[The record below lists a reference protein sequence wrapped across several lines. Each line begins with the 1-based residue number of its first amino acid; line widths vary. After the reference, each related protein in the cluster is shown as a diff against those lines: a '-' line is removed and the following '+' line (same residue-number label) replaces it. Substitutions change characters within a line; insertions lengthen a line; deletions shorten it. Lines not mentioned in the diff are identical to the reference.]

1 MTENNPQE
9 AASQANPNAPQIVLQ
24 QIYLKDCSYEAPNGP
39 RIPAAE
45 WNPRFALN
53 LNTTSSEVAP
63 ELREVVLTVTVE
75 AKVGD
80 KVAYLVELKQAGLF
94 LVRNCS
100 PDDLKKIIGSI
111 CPGVLFPYARAAC
124 SELITQG
131 GFPQFLLPPVNFESL
146 YERSVTQGGLSQ
158 QVAAQPAVN

>member
-1 MTENNPQE
+1 MTDNTPDN
-9 AASQANPNAPQIVLQ
+9 AATPAPTELILQ

-39 RIPAAE
+39 RISAAQ
-45 WNPRFALN
+45 WNPKFALN
-53 LNTTSSEVAP
+53 LNTTSTELTP

-80 KVAYLVELKQAGLF
+80 NVAYIVELKQAGLF
-94 LVRNCS
+94 VIRNCS
-100 PDDLKKIIGSI
+100 AEDLKKVIGSV

-131 GFPQFLLPPVNFESL
+131 GFPQFLLPPVNFEAL
-146 YERSVTQGGLSQ
+146 FER
-158 QVAAQPAVN
+158 AVPSPQTATN

>member
-1 MTENNPQE
+1 MSENTPENATTPATEL
-9 AASQANPNAPQIVLQ
+9 ILQ

-39 RIPAAE
+39 RISAAQ
-45 WNPRFALN
+45 WNPKFALN
-53 LNTTSSEVAP
+53 LNTTSTELTP

-80 KVAYLVELKQAGLF
+80 NVAYIVELKQAGLF
-94 LVRNCS
+94 VIRNCS
-100 PDDLKKIIGSI
+100 PEDLKKVIGSV

-131 GFPQFLLPPVNFESL
+131 GFPQFLLPPVNFDAL
-146 YERSVTQGGLSQ
+146 FERAVPT
-158 QVAAQPAVN
+158 AQTPTN

>member
-1 MTENNPQE
+1 MTENATPAAAP
-9 AASQANPNAPQIVLQ
+9 AASTDQPQLILQ

-45 WNPRFALN
+45 WNPKFALN
-53 LNTTSSEVAP
+53 LNTSSSEVAP

-75 AKVGD
+75 AKVGE

-94 LVRNCS
+94 LVRNCA
-100 PDDLKKIIGSI
+100 PDDLKKIIGSV

-146 YERSVTQGGLSQ
+146 FERSMAQQ
-158 QVAAQPAVN
+158 AAQVAAVN

>member
-1 MTENNPQE
+1 MSENVTPTPAANNTPQL
-9 AASQANPNAPQIVLQ
+9 ILQ

-45 WNPRFALN
+45 WNPKFALN
-53 LNTTSSEVAP
+53 LNTTSNEVGP
-63 ELREVVLTVTVE
+63 EMREVVLTVTVE
-75 AKVGD
+75 AKVGE

-94 LVRNCS
+94 LVRNCA
-100 PDDLKKIIGSI
+100 PEDLKKIIGSV
-111 CPGVLFPYARAAC
+111 CPSVLFPYARAAC

-146 YERSVTQGGLSQ
+146 FERSMAEQAP
-158 QVAAQPAVN
+158 QVAAVN

>member
-1 MTENNPQE
+1 MTDNTPGSTATPIQPAGAEL
-9 AASQANPNAPQIVLQ
+9 ILQ

-39 RIPAAE
+39 RIPAAQ
-45 WNPRFALN
+45 WNPKFALN
-53 LNTTSSEVAP
+53 LNTTSTELSP

-80 KVAYLVELKQAGLF
+80 NVAYIIELKQAGLF
-94 LVRNCS
+94 VIRNCS
-100 PDDLKKIIGSI
+100 PEDLKKVIGSV

-131 GFPQFLLPPVNFESL
+131 GFPQFLLPPVNFDAL
-146 YERSVTQGGLSQ
+146 FERAVP
-158 QVAAQPAVN
+158 AAQTPTN

>member
-1 MTENNPQE
+1 MTENATPGAAPATPNEMPQL
-9 AASQANPNAPQIVLQ
+9 VLQ

-45 WNPRFALN
+45 WNPKFALN
-53 LNTTSSEVAP
+53 LNTSSSEVAP
-63 ELREVVLTVTVE
+63 ELREVILTVTVE

-94 LVRNCS
+94 LVRNCA
-100 PDDLKKIIGSI
+100 PDDLKKIIGSV
-111 CPGVLFPYARAAC
+111 CPSVLFPYARAAC

-146 YERSVTQGGLSQ
+146 FERSMSQ
-158 QVAAQPAVN
+158 QVAQAAAVN

>member
-1 MTENNPQE
+1 MTENATPG
-9 AASQANPNAPQIVLQ
+9 AALATPNEMSQLVLQ

-45 WNPRFALN
+45 WNPKFALN
-53 LNTTSSEVAP
+53 LNTSSSEVAP
-63 ELREVVLTVTVE
+63 ELREVILTVTVE

-94 LVRNCS
+94 LVRNCA
-100 PDDLKKIIGSI
+100 PDDLKKIIGSV
-111 CPGVLFPYARAAC
+111 CPSVLFPYARAAC

-146 YERSVTQGGLSQ
+146 FERSMSQ
-158 QVAAQPAVN
+158 QVAQAAAVN

>member
-1 MTENNPQE
+1 MTDNATPGAAPAATPADQQPQL
-9 AASQANPNAPQIVLQ
+9 ILQ

-45 WNPRFALN
+45 WNPKFSLN

-94 LVRNCS
+94 LVRNCA
-100 PDDLKKIIGSI
+100 PDDLKKIIGSV

-124 SELITQG
+124 SELVTQG
-131 GFPQFLLPPVNFESL
+131 GFPQFLLPPVNFDSL
-146 YERSVTQGGLSQ
+146 FERSM
-158 QVAAQPAVN
+158 AAQAQQAQSPAVN

>member
-1 MTENNPQE
+1 MIENPQE
-9 AASQANPNAPQIVLQ
+9 NAGMPQASQAELILQ

-39 RIPAAE
+39 RISAAQ
-45 WNPRFALN
+45 WNPKFALN
-53 LNTTSSEVAP
+53 LNTTSTELSP

-80 KVAYLVELKQAGLF
+80 SVAYIVELKQAGVF
-94 LVRNCS
+94 VIRNCS
-100 PDDLKKIIGSI
+100 PEDLKKVIGSV

-131 GFPQFLLPPVNFESL
+131 GFPQFLLPPVNFEAL
-146 YERSVTQGGLSQ
+146 FER
-158 QVAAQPAVN
+158 AQPSAQAPTN